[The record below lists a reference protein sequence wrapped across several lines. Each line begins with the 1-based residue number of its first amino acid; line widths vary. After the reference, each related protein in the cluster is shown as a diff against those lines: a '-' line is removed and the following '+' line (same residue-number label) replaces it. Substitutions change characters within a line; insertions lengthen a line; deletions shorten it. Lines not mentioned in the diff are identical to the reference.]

1 MRISG
6 GISGVCSSDLSF
18 STTGIGLPSFAGGK
32 AMLAAEIE
40 PADAPGR
47 RRSARAAVP
56 LDARIDRGGLG
67 RALCRV
73 VVLSVPGARLE
84 TYSALRRGSTTWFP
98 VPHIRDSIAVDAWAP
113 HSVAASD
120 FHTPLPQATF
130 NALGPHYETQ
140 RQPIGQPGAVTET

>member
-47 RRSARAAVP
+47 RRSARAAVA

-73 VVLSVPGARLE
+73 VDLSVHGARLE
-84 TYSALRRGSTTWFP
+84 TYSALRRGATIWLTLTSTSELTIGRATCRESDCQ
-98 VPHIRDSIAVDAWAP
+98 HLLDS
-113 HSVAASD
+113 
-120 FHTPLPQATF
+120 
-130 NALGPHYETQ
+130 GGYE
-140 RQPIGQPGAVTET
+140 